1 MDVVE
6 EKVSAYERIEPKQ
19 RAFVDAYF
27 VMGFNAT
34 QAAIKAGY
42 SKKTAR
48 QLGSQLLANLNI
60 KAAIAE
66 QMAKYA
72 MPKEEVLARIGAI
85 ARSDIAEVRD
95 LEFAEN
101 NGTSFL
107 IKSYSTS
114 AMGGERLEMYS
125 ALDALNTLL
134 KQYEKVTN
142 INFNVDMDKLTDE
155 QLERLANGEELLS
168 VLRS

>member
-1 MDVVE
+1 MADVETVE
-6 EKVSAYERIEPKQ
+6 KSAYEQLEPKQ
-19 RAFVDAYF
+19 KGFVDAYF

-48 QLGSQLLANLNI
+48 QLGSQLLTNINI
-60 KAAIAE
+60 KAAVAE

-72 MPKEEVLARIGAI
+72 MPKEEVLARLGAI

-95 LEFAEN
+95 LDFAER

-114 AMGGERLEMYS
+114 AMGGR
-125 ALDALNTLL
+125 TP
-134 KQYEKVTN
+134 
-142 INFNVDMDKLTDE
+142 
-155 QLERLANGEELLS
+155 
-168 VLRS
+168 